1 MSDKKQSVG
10 AIWKKQTSKGEILSI
25 TIDGKRYVAW
35 PNNRKTESKHP
46 DYNILL
52 DDYKPQA
59 KQEQTHVPKSVVK
72 DDTDLPF

>member
-1 MSDKKQSVG
+1 MSKKESAG

-35 PNNRKTESKHP
+35 PNTFKKSAKEP
-46 DYNILL
+46 DFRIYV

-59 KQEQTHVPKSVVK
+59 QGVQQPGS
-72 DDTDLPF
+72 DLPF